1 MVLNGI
7 IFIYVYF
14 LNVTFILFFKVLQ
27 RAIKEL
33 LDKGI
38 TKNQT
43 LARKHVTRTDATI
56 FPIQISEVYVCP
68 NKREIER
75 VVQGQGNSRKKG
87 IDFSPTLSAIEGAAP
102 DPLPQTHR
110 RRGKRAE
117 LL

>member
-1 MVLNGI
+1 M
-7 IFIYVYF
+7 
-14 LNVTFILFFKVLQ
+14 
-27 RAIKEL
+27 
-33 LDKGI
+33 
-38 TKNQT
+38 
-43 LARKHVTRTDATI
+43 TRTDATI

-75 VVQGQGNSRKKG
+75 VVQGQGNSQKKG

-102 DPLPQTHR
+102 DPPPQTHP

>member
-43 LARKHVTRTDATI
+43 LARGKETRDTNRRYN
-56 FPIQISEVYVCP
+56 FPNP
-68 NKREIER
+68 NIRSIR
-75 VVQGQGNSRKKG
+75 
-87 IDFSPTLSAIEGAAP
+87 
-102 DPLPQTHR
+102 LP
-110 RRGKRAE
+110 E
-117 LL
+117 